1 MIISRTHKV
10 SICIEICY
18 KTLRKLDVGPNL
30 KSKVGVV
37 FNLNLKVNKKV
48 VLSLWSP
55 VAVLFCV
62 LKEDRA
68 SVDSFL
74 IPSSLTLFNTPH
86 GWITKQW
93 LWKKNPANCYFGK
106 KSSFLHTFLKICCE
120 SRKILVKLKGFL
132 ISRL

>member
-1 MIISRTHKV
+1 MDVEVFSGLIIYFIRKKLFFNFKSLIISRTHKV

-30 KSKVGVV
+30 KSKVGVI

-55 VAVLFCV
+55 VAVFFCV

-74 IPSSLTLFNTPH
+74 IPSSLTLFYTPH
-86 GWITKQW
+86 G
-93 LWKKNPANCYFGK
+93 
-106 KSSFLHTFLKICCE
+106 
-120 SRKILVKLKGFL
+120 
-132 ISRL
+132 